1 MTDLPKTFDP
11 AVFAQPRRFNILRDT
26 DQQHMAFGFGPHV
39 CIAGQLVRLVTA
51 LLFGEL
57 LDRYPRFELA
67 GRPEPILHVLRNGW
81 RSAPIVFG
89 TSSLVPRQSRQDPE

>member
-1 MTDLPKTFDP
+1 
-11 AVFAQPRRFNILRDT
+11 
-26 DQQHMAFGFGPHV
+26 
-39 CIAGQLVRLVTA
+39 VTA

-89 TSSLVPRQSRQDPE
+89 TSSLVPRQPRQVPE